1 MNMILVNPSSSS
13 YPIYFSQNFEDLSL
27 ALKDHNLLNRK
38 VCIITDH
45 IVDSYYGNQFVDVL
59 KSNYDD
65 VYKFTFNAGEES
77 KNLDTIQDM
86 YRFFI
91 ENHLDR
97 NSLIFALGGGVTGD
111 MAGFAAATYMRG
123 IPFIQVPT
131 TLLAQV
137 DSSVGGKVGVDF
149 LQHKNMIGAFYQP
162 TFVYINLNTLKT
174 LPLKQLSAGMAEVIK
189 HGLILDDN
197 YFSFVES
204 SADLVFDFDK
214 TTLEKI
220 IQRSC
225 ELKASIVS
233 QDEKEN
239 GLREILNFGH
249 TIGHAIETLLNFKLL
264 HGECVAIGM
273 VGAAYLSYENN
284 LISQEDLKRIESVLR
299 SYRLPVR
306 INQLDCEKIYQ
317 QMLLDKKVKN
327 NKIKFILLSS
337 IGKALRVGDLN
348 EDRIKSSISYLKG
361 DVQ

>member
-1 MNMILVNPSSSS
+1 MNKILVTPSSSS
-13 YPIYFSQNFEDLSL
+13 YPIYFSQDFDHILE
-27 ALKDHNLLNRK
+27 ALHHHNLLHRK

-45 IVDSYYGNQFVDVL
+45 TVDSYYGNQLMDVL
-59 KSNYDD
+59 KRSYDD
-65 VYKFTFNAGEES
+65 VFKFIFEAGEEN
-77 KNLDTIQDM
+77 KHLNTIQDM
-86 YRFFI
+86 YKFFI

-162 TFVYINLNTLKT
+162 TFVYVNLSTLKT
-174 LPLKQLSAGMAEVIK
+174 LPQKQLSSGIAEVIK

-204 SADLVFDFDK
+204 STDLVFDLDEAI
-214 TTLEKI
+214 LEKI

-233 QDEKEN
+233 QDEKEL

-249 TIGHAIETLLNFKLL
+249 TLGHAIETLLNFELL
-264 HGECVAIGM
+264 HGECVSIGM
-273 VGAAYLSYENN
+273 VGAAYLSYKKN
-284 LISQEDLKRIESVLR
+284 LISWEILKRIEKVLQ
-299 SYRLPVR
+299 SYHLPIR
-306 INQLDCEKIYQ
+306 INQLESEEIYQ

-327 NKIKFILLSS
+327 NKIKFVLLSS
-337 IGKALRVGDLN
+337 IGNAVRVGDLN
-348 EDRIKSSISYLKG
+348 EELIKSSISYLKS

>member
-1 MNMILVNPSSSS
+1 MNKILVNPSSSS
-13 YPIYFSQNFEDLSL
+13 YPIYFSQNFE
-27 ALKDHNLLNRK
+27 NLLEALSQHGLFNRK
-38 VCIITDH
+38 VCIITDYT
-45 IVDSYYGNQFVDVL
+45 VDYYYGNPLMNVL
-59 KSNYDD
+59 KREYDN
-65 VYKFTFNAGEES
+65 VYKFIFEPGEEN
-77 KNLDTIQDM
+77 KNLNTIQDI
-86 YRFFI
+86 YKFFI
-91 ENHLDR
+91 EHHLDR

-123 IPFIQVPT
+123 IPFVQVPT

-162 TFVYINLNTLKT
+162 AFVYINLSTLKT
-174 LPLKQLSAGMAEVIK
+174 LPTKQLSSGMGEVIK

-204 SADLVFDFDK
+204 STDSVFDLNE
-214 TTLEKI
+214 TILEKI

-233 QDEKEN
+233 QDEKEL

-249 TIGHAIETLLNFKLL
+249 TIGHAIETLLNFELL
-264 HGECVAIGM
+264 HGECVSLGM
-273 VGAAYLSYENN
+273 VGAAYLSYKNN
-284 LISQEDLKRIESVLR
+284 LISWESLKRIEKVLQA
-299 SYRLPVR
+299 YHLPIR
-306 INQLDCEKIYQ
+306 IKQLESEKIYQ

-327 NKIKFILLSS
+327 NKITFVLLSS
-337 IGKALRVGDLN
+337 IGNAIRVVDLT
-348 EDRIKSSISYLKG
+348 EDMIQSSISYLKS